1 MERNIIRLSTPAL
14 DTNPFLEAANEA
26 GGEIGLLL
34 KFVKGK
40 YEVGDDEVPLGTQ
53 FVAHIDQ
60 LARGYVK
67 FLDGQVA
74 DRRIGMVADGYKLPP
89 REELGDLDE
98 TRWEKDSQGK
108 PRDPWVVQW
117 YLALMRVETS
127 ELLTFVTGS
136 KGGISAIGAL
146 CRVYARKYGIGVLPI
161 IALRV
166 RSYKHKLFGRIETPD
181 FEIVGWDG
189 VPAQAVPQSYPEEE
203 GEAPF

>member
-1 MERNIIRLSTPAL
+1 L

-117 YLALMRVETS
+117 YLALTRVETG

-161 IALRV
+161 VALRV

-203 GEAPF
+203 EEVPF